1 MIFNGCRG
9 QQFLNTMELTGAF
22 LLHFAWSL
30 YLVAPLLIFFV
41 LLILFLGQVVG
52 RLEKWAP
59 FDALYWSLVTAT
71 TVGYGD
77 IRPLRKWSRMLA
89 IAIALNG
96 LILTGIIIAIAI
108 NTVTYTIEHLIDP
121 AVIQRMREQFY

>member
-1 MIFNGCRG
+1 
-9 QQFLNTMELTGAF
+9 MELTGAF
-22 LLHFAWSL
+22 LLHFGWSL
-30 YLVAPLLIFFV
+30 YLVGPLLIFFA

-59 FDALYWSLVTAT
+59 FDALYGTLITAT

-89 IAIALNG
+89 ILIALNG

-121 AVIQRMREQFY
+121 AVIQRMHEQFY

>member
-1 MIFNGCRG
+1 
-9 QQFLNTMELTGAF
+9 MELTGAF

-30 YLVAPLLIFFV
+30 YLVGPLLIFFV

-52 RLEKWAP
+52 RLEKWVP
-59 FDALYWSLVTAT
+59 FDALYWSLITAT

-77 IRPLRKWSRMLA
+77 IRPKKAWSRMLS

-96 LILTGIIIAIAI
+96 LIVTGIIIAIGI
-108 NTVTYTIEHLIDP
+108 NTVTYAIEHLIDP
-121 AVIQRMREQFY
+121 AVIQRMQEQFY

>member
-1 MIFNGCRG
+1 
-9 QQFLNTMELTGAF
+9 MELTGAF
-22 LLHFAWSL
+22 MLHFVWSL
-30 YLVAPLLIFFV
+30 YLVCPLLIFFV

-59 FDALYWSLVTAT
+59 FDALYWSLITAT

-77 IRPLRKWSRMLA
+77 IRPKRGWSRMLA

-121 AVIQRMREQFY
+121 AVIQRMQEQFY

>member
-1 MIFNGCRG
+1 MK
-9 QQFLNTMELTGAF
+9 LTAAF
-22 LLHFAWSL
+22 LLHFGWSL
-30 YLVAPLLIFFV
+30 YLVGPLLVFFA
-41 LLILFLGQVVG
+41 LLILVLGQVVG

-59 FDALYWSLVTAT
+59 FDALYWSLITAT

-77 IRPLRKWSRMLA
+77 IRPRRGWSRMLA

-96 LILTGIIIAIAI
+96 LILTGIIIAVAI

-121 AVIQRMREQFY
+121 AVIQRMQEKFY